1 VVAMKKQVMVTG
13 SDVEVAM
20 AVEGEVVA
28 VKEK

>member
-1 VVAMKKQVMVTG
+1 VVAMEEQVVVTER
-13 SDVEVAM
+13 DVEVAV